1 MALDKTLR
9 SALAALACAVPL
21 LVVLP
26 APTVAGHRHHDDR
39 WSWSGGRHWDHRHW
53 QHQHRH
59 HRHGHYRHHRH
70 RGSGV
75 SGLFVWNLTP
85 PPPRRVVVVPPP
97 VIVHQPPP
105 AVVYAP
111 PPQAYCREYT
121 SSAMVNGR
129 PVETWGTACL
139 QPDGRWRIVSAN

>member
-1 MALDKTLR
+1 MRLDTNLR
-9 SALAALACAVPL
+9 TALAALACAVP
-21 LVVLP
+21 VLIALSTP
-26 APTVAGHRHHDDR
+26 AVAGHRHDDR
-39 WSWSGGRHWDHRHW
+39 RSWSGGGRHW

-59 HRHGHYRHHRH
+59 HRHGHYRHNRH

-75 SGLFVWNLTP
+75 SALFVWNLTP

-105 AVVYAP
+105 AMVYAP
-111 PPQAYCREYT
+111 LPQAYCREYT
-121 SSAMVNGR
+121 SSALVNGR

>member
-1 MALDKTLR
+1 MRLGKSLR
-9 SALAALACAVPL
+9 AALAALACASPL
-21 LVVLP
+21 LLAVSAP
-26 APTVAGHRHHDDR
+26 AAAGHRHHDDR
-39 WSWSGGRHWDHRHW
+39 WSWSSSGRHW
-53 QHQHRH
+53 QSQHRH

-70 RGSGV
+70 NGSGI
-75 SGLFVWNLTP
+75 SGLFVWDLT
-85 PPPRRVVVVPPP
+85 PPPRRVVVAPPQ

-105 AVVYAP
+105 AVAYVP

-121 SSAMVNGR
+121 STALVNGR